1 MTSNVGVRIPRPT
14 DANII
19 IKSKRKKMKKLFLI
33 IGAPGS
39 GKTTDASI
47 IAGKNDNI
55 VHYSTG
61 DMLREE
67 VASGS
72 ELGQTID
79 GFISKG
85 ALVPLN
91 IIIDTIISAIKNAP
105 VDNILIDGYPR
116 SVEQMT
122 ALDELLAKEDDIEL
136 VSTIEVRVSQE
147 VAKDRILGR
156 AADAKP
162 GEERSDDSI
171 DVFYDRMKI
180 YTDPLAEIQEFYT
193 KKNLLKVINGEREL
207 DPIVAEMEAFI
218 KSNI

>member
-1 MTSNVGVRIPRPT
+1 
-14 DANII
+14 
-19 IKSKRKKMKKLFLI
+19 MKKLFLL

-47 IAGKNDNI
+47 IAGKNENI

-67 VASGS
+67 VASNS

-116 SVEQMT
+116 STEQMT
-122 ALDELLAKEDDIEL
+122 ALDELLATEDDIDL
-136 VSTIEVRVSQE
+136 VSTIEVRVSE
-147 VAKDRILGR
+147 DVAKDRILGR

-171 DVFYDRMKI
+171 EVFFDRMKI
-180 YTDPLAEIQEFYT
+180 YTDPLAEIQAFYT
-193 KKNLLKVINGEREL
+193 EKNLLKVINGEREL
-207 DPIVAEMEAFI
+207 EPIVAEMESFI
-218 KSNI
+218 KSKI

>member
-1 MTSNVGVRIPRPT
+1 
-14 DANII
+14 
-19 IKSKRKKMKKLFLI
+19 MKKLFLI

-47 IAGKNDNI
+47 IAEKNDNI

-72 ELGQTID
+72 TLGKEID
-79 GFISKG
+79 SYISKG
-85 ALVPLN
+85 ALVPLE
-91 IIIDTIISAIKNAP
+91 IIVNTIVSAINNAP
-105 VDNILIDGYPR
+105 VDNVLIDGYPR
-116 SVEQMT
+116 STEQMT
-122 ALDELLAKEDDIEL
+122 AFDEL
-136 VSTIEVRVSQE
+136 VSKEDNIELASVIEVRVSEE

-171 DVFYDRMKI
+171 EVFWDRMKI
-180 YTDPLAEIQEFYT
+180 YTDPLAEIQKFYT
-193 KKNLLKVINGEREL
+193 DKNLLKVIDGTRTLEEV
-207 DPIVAEMEAFI
+207 VANMETFV
-218 KSNI
+218 KSKI

>member
-1 MTSNVGVRIPRPT
+1 
-14 DANII
+14 
-19 IKSKRKKMKKLFLI
+19 MKKLFLI

-85 ALVPLN
+85 ALVPLE
-91 IIIDTIISAIKNAP
+91 IIIDTIISAIKQAP

-122 ALDELLAKEDDIEL
+122 ALDELLEKEDEITL

-156 AADAKP
+156 AADAAEGKQ
-162 GEERSDDSI
+162 RSDDSI
-171 DVFYDRMKI
+171 EVFYDRMKI
-180 YTDPLAEIQEFYT
+180 YTDPLAEIQAFYT
-193 KKNLLKVINGEREL
+193 NKDLLTVINGEREL
-207 DPIVAEMEAFI
+207 EPIVEEMEEFI
-218 KSNI
+218 KNNI

>member
-1 MTSNVGVRIPRPT
+1 
-14 DANII
+14 
-19 IKSKRKKMKKLFLI
+19 MKNLFLI

-47 IAGKNDNI
+47 IAGKHSDNI

-79 GFISKG
+79 DFISKG

-91 IIIDTIISAIKNAP
+91 IIIDTIISAIKSAP
-105 VDNILIDGYPR
+105 VDHVLIDGYPR

-122 ALDELLAKEDDIEL
+122 ALAGILENEADIEL
-136 VSTIEVRVSQE
+136 VSVIEVRVSEQ

-162 GEERSDDSI
+162 GEERSDDSVE
-171 DVFYDRMKI
+171 VFYDRMKI

-193 KKNLLKVINGEREL
+193 AKELLKVINGERTLE
-207 DPIVAEMEAFI
+207 PIVAEMEAFI
-218 KSNI
+218 QSKI

>member
-1 MTSNVGVRIPRPT
+1 
-14 DANII
+14 
-19 IKSKRKKMKKLFLI
+19 MKKLFLI

-47 IAGKNDNI
+47 IAEKNDNI

-72 ELGQTID
+72 ELGQTIESY
-79 GFISKG
+79 ISKG

-91 IIIDTIISAIKNAP
+91 IIIDTIISAIKQAP

-122 ALDELLAKEDDIEL
+122 ALDKLLEKEDDIEL
-136 VSTIEVRVSQE
+136 VSTIEVRVSQD
-147 VAKDRILGR
+147 VAKERILGR
-156 AADAKP
+156 AADAAP

-171 DVFYDRMKI
+171 EVFYDRMKI
-180 YTDPLAEIQEFYT
+180 YTDPLEEIQKFYT
-193 KKNLLKVINGEREL
+193 EKNLLKVIDGEREL
-207 DPIVAEMEAFI
+207 EPIVEEMEEFI
-218 KSNI
+218 KSKI

>member
-1 MTSNVGVRIPRPT
+1 
-14 DANII
+14 
-19 IKSKRKKMKKLFLI
+19 MKKLFLI

-47 IAGKNDNI
+47 IAGRNDNI

-122 ALDELLAKEDDIEL
+122 ALDELLKTEDDITL

-171 DVFYDRMKI
+171 EVFYDRMKI
-180 YTDPLAEIQEFYT
+180 YTDPLAEIQDFYT
-193 KKNLLKVINGEREL
+193 KKELLTVINGEREL

-218 KSNI
+218 KSHI